1 MTSGPAVDEGLLAQL
16 VADTDAGT
24 AVRLALGTAAEIAV
38 RGQAIAVAL
47 ADGDIDRIGREA
59 HILSSLAATFGLHD
73 LSHLARTVDEAH
85 RGAAGGVRGLARDLP
100 AMATAAAHALASAPE
115 MVGRLEA
122 AGTLVRLRDRPLP
135 AGSRRAVLFLEVL
148 ALGGA
153 ERQLCELAVGLTDLG
168 WEVEVLLRKPVPEAA
183 GHYLSRLRDSGI
195 GCTLIPAPDMKAMAA
210 EAAEVLALMPPYLAP
225 IMAGLA
231 TALADR
237 RPGLLVCYLDRPNL
251 IGAVAGILA
260 GIPAILMSGRNVAPF
275 RLDHLFPGQVEDFRW
290 LYRSLAPLPGVVLS
304 VNSAA
309 GARSYAEWLDWP
321 APIPVIPNCVA
332 QEVLAPL
339 PADQPARIREM
350 LGIPADAPLILGVFR
365 LSPEK
370 RPGLFIEVVGRLK
383 RQRPDLFALI
393 CGAGELTEAERSLM
407 AAHGLGDRLLI
418 RGDLGDLRAV
428 MRTAALLLHVALHE
442 GQPNAVLEAQ
452 ALDLPVVSVRTGGTL
467 EVLAP
472 CLRPFS
478 PPGDDP
484 DDLVKACLS
493 LLDDPGHARSLGIEA
508 GVDVRARHRLDAM
521 TAATLAAA
529 GR

>member
-1 MTSGPAVDEGLLAQL
+1 
-16 VADTDAGT
+16 
-24 AVRLALGTAAEIAV
+24 
-38 RGQAIAVAL
+38 
-47 ADGDIDRIGREA
+47 
-59 HILSSLAATFGLHD
+59 
-73 LSHLARTVDEAH
+73 
-85 RGAAGGVRGLARDLP
+85 
-100 AMATAAAHALASAPE
+100 
-115 MVGRLEA
+115 
-122 AGTLVRLRDRPLP
+122 
-135 AGSRRAVLFLEVL
+135 
-148 ALGGA
+148 
-153 ERQLCELAVGLTDLG
+153 
-168 WEVEVLLRKPVPEAA
+168 
-183 GHYLSRLRDSGI
+183 
-195 GCTLIPAPDMKAMAA
+195 
-210 EAAEVLALMPPYLAP
+210 
-225 IMAGLA
+225 
-231 TALADR
+231 
-237 RPGLLVCYLDRPNL
+237 
-251 IGAVAGILA
+251 
-260 GIPAILMSGRNVAPF
+260 
-275 RLDHLFPGQVEDFRW
+275 
-290 LYRSLAPLPGVVLS
+290 
-304 VNSAA
+304 
-309 GARSYAEWLDWP
+309 
-321 APIPVIPNCVA
+321 
-332 QEVLAPL
+332 
-339 PADQPARIREM
+339 M

-472 CLRPFS
+472 CLHPFS

-521 TAATLAAA
+521 TAATLAAI
-529 GR
+529 GK